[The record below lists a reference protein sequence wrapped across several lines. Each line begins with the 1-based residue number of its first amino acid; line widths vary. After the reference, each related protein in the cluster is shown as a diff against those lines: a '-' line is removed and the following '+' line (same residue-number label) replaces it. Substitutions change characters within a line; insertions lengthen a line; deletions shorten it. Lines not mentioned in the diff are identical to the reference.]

1 MRSLRHKLSILQ
13 LVSLI
18 ILAASLVMI
27 FGWYMKDRLT
37 VESSSKAQSD
47 LTICKE
53 FIDLKYPGSWVV
65 RDGELYKGTTKMSL
79 NSDIVDH
86 ISQITGDTVTVFLG
100 DTRAATTLRSSNGE
114 RAIGTKASDNVVT
127 KVLKNGQVYLGNA
140 DVIGQPYQSA
150 YAPLRAENG
159 VIIGMLYVGISQASE
174 QESLKRS
181 LVTLGGIGLALT
193 ALIALFAGLFL
204 RKLIHSSSPEDIDRP
219 LQEAAAGQNP
229 SSSPGAAEIEKL
241 EDALIQMA
249 EQIQTLTG
257 EINKSTATIHESS
270 PPKGSLNTM
279 LEQLKDFEPSNEFS
293 STETISQ
300 EYEPL
305 FGLDTPWNSG
315 ADALPK
321 GLNKA
326 TLNQIVHY
334 LEKNRRPIS
343 TEEVAEG
350 VKLTRVT
357 VRRYLEFLE
366 QCGALRSEQKCG
378 TVGRPVK
385 IFIPL

>member
-1 MRSLRHKLSILQ
+1 MRSLRHKMSILM

-27 FGWYMKDRLT
+27 FGWYMKDRLI
-37 VESSSKAQSD
+37 VETSSKAQSD

-65 RDGELYKGTTKMSL
+65 RDGELYKGTTKISL

-86 ISQITGDTVTVFLG
+86 IAQITGDNVTVFIG
-100 DTRAATTLRSSNGE
+100 DTRAATTVRSSNGD
-114 RAIGTKASDNVVT
+114 RAIGTKASENVAT
-127 KVLKNGQVYLGNA
+127 TVLKNGQVYVGNA

-181 LVTLGGIGLALT
+181 LITMGGIGLALT
-193 ALIALFAGLFL
+193 ALIALLAGLFL
-204 RKLIHSSSPEDIDRP
+204 RKLVSSPSPEDVGRQP
-219 LQEAAAGQNP
+219 ETATEQNP
-229 SSSPGAAEIEKL
+229 QSPPGAAEIEKL
-241 EDALIQMA
+241 EDAFIQMA

-257 EINKSTATIHESS
+257 EINRSTTTIHESS
-270 PPKGSLNTM
+270 PPKGSLNAM

-293 STETISQ
+293 SAETVSQ
-300 EYEPL
+300 EFEPL
-305 FGLDTPWNSG
+305 FGLDTPWNNG

-366 QCGALRSEQKCG
+366 QCGVLRSEQKCG